1 MFQDSIGKGPDDV
14 VHEAGD
20 VVPLPPDG
28 GWGWV
33 VCLGKYIFI
42 KTMKKNYNP
51 GNTIYVS
58 SIV

>member
-1 MFQDSIGKGPDDV
+1 VFQDSIGKGSDDV

-42 KTMKKNYNP
+42 KTMK
-51 GNTIYVS
+51 
-58 SIV
+58 IV